1 MTNSVLF
8 NDANPQL
15 NLNNADPKTPS
26 TSFKL
31 REKPDMAKDQGNKTQ
46 GNEIQDISEVTEQK
60 GLEKLK
66 SQVLEDIQANGGDS
80 KHIKRSLTR
89 GIAHRVWT
97 QGAAFALLGKDAFGG
112 GTLGQNL
119 MHAGVPFEVAYQ
131 GINRGTDALGGSVVP
146 ELAKSYEAED
156 GKNKDTAGGIG
167 HIAAKTTDHLIRG
180 IIDPVTAATVSRG
193 LSSVVHKAAGTGHKD
208 GFLANWK
215 SELTQ
220 GGDHNNG
227 ELIDELSYYG
237 GLDAGIHTANALG
250 LKKTWSG
257 AVLASA
263 IAAGCYTSREKSSGY
278 DIGDANTPGQL
289 SKKFIART
297 IQRLGVMGQIYALPL
312 PILDN
317 YFSESEDKA
326 DKAKEA
332 AAIKKTPDEIAK
344 DKKITVASRASEFLY
359 GLTTFAA
366 LSGLYA
372 YQNKKA

>member
-1 MTNSVLF
+1 
-8 NDANPQL
+8 
-15 NLNNADPKTPS
+15 
-26 TSFKL
+26 
-31 REKPDMAKDQGNKTQ
+31 
-46 GNEIQDISEVTEQK
+46 
-60 GLEKLK
+60 K

-97 QGAAFALLGKDAFGG
+97 QCAAFAILGKDAFGG

-119 MHAGVPFEVAYQ
+119 MHAGIPFEIAYQ
-131 GINRGTDALGGSVVP
+131 GINRGTDVLGGSVVP
-146 ELAKSYEAED
+146 ELAKPYEAED
-156 GKNKDTAGGIG
+156 GKNKDHAGGIG
-167 HIAAKTTDHLIRG
+167 HIAAKTADHLARG
-180 IIDPVTAATVSRG
+180 IIDPLTAATVSRG
-193 LSSVVHKAAGTGHKD
+193 ISSVVHKAAGTGHAD
-208 GFLANWK
+208 GFLANWN
-215 SELTQ
+215 SELNK

-263 IAAGCYTSREKSSGY
+263 IAAGCYTSRDPANSLM
-278 DIGDANTPGQL
+278 DANTPSQL

-317 YFSESEDKA
+317 YFPESEDKA

-332 AAIKKTPDEIAK
+332 AAIEKTPDEIAK
-344 DKKITVASRASEFLY
+344 DKKITAASRASEILY